1 MLDWVGFTEWNYW
14 HWLIL
19 GAALLL
25 LELFGTAGLL
35 LWTGIAALLTAV
47 MVYLFALDIYAQ
59 WGLFALDIYAQWG
72 LFAIFSIATT
82 WYWLRLNQRDKP
94 AAGSVVLNQR
104 TQRCIG
110 AQTTLLEDVQLG
122 QSRVR
127 LDDTVWQVLCNEPL
141 KAGTAVKVVAAEGTL
156 LIVEAKTI
164 S

>member
-1 MLDWVGFTEWNYW
+1 MMLDWIGFTEWNYW

-47 MVYLFALDIYAQ
+47 MVYLFALDIYGQ
-59 WGLFALDIYAQWG
+59 WS

-82 WYWLRLNQRDKP
+82 WYWFRLNQRDKP
-94 AAGSVVLNQR
+94 TVGKEVLNQR

-156 LIVEAKTI
+156 LIVKAKTAR
-164 S
+164 

>member
-1 MLDWVGFTEWNYW
+1 
-14 HWLIL
+14 
-19 GAALLL
+19 
-25 LELFGTAGLL
+25 
-35 LWTGIAALLTAV
+35 
-47 MVYLFALDIYAQ
+47 
-59 WGLFALDIYAQWG
+59 
-72 LFAIFSIATT
+72 
-82 WYWLRLNQRDKP
+82 
-94 AAGSVVLNQR
+94 VLNQR

>member
-1 MLDWVGFTEWNYW
+1 MLDWIGFTEWNYW

-35 LWTGIAALLTAV
+35 LWTGIAALLTAII
-47 MVYLFALDIYAQ
+47 VYLFALDIYAQ
-59 WGLFALDIYAQWG
+59 WGLFAIL
-72 LFAIFSIATT
+72 SIATT
-82 WYWLRLNQRDKP
+82 WYWFRLNQRDKP
-94 AAGSVVLNQR
+94 AASATVLNQR

-141 KAGTAVKVVAAEGTL
+141 KAGTAVKVISVEGTL
-156 LIVEAKTI
+156 LIVEARKI
-164 S
+164 N

>member
-1 MLDWVGFTEWNYW
+1 MMLDWIGFTEWNYW

-59 WGLFALDIYAQWG
+59 WGLFA
-72 LFAIFSIATT
+72 IFSIATT
-82 WYWLRLNQRDKP
+82 WYWFRLNQRDKP
-94 AAGSVVLNQR
+94 AAGKEVLNQR

-156 LIVEAKTI
+156 LIVEAKTTR
-164 S
+164 